1 MHDATASS
9 GRIAKVLKYGGLS
22 MATAIVVV
30 LAAHIVWTRSGSNE
44 WQVVSDENG
53 IRISTLKT
61 PGDSSLKY
69 KVSMQVKS
77 RLSDVVSFLSD
88 THTGN
93 DLGAFDIERIEEV
106 SAPPVFYAYDSYKL
120 GMPAPFGEI
129 EVMIINQYYQDP
141 LTKQVSVN
149 VHAAPNKR
157 PLDNNVRRVVQL
169 SNNWTL
175 TPLENG
181 SVDMESISQMDLG
194 MPYVLAN
201 LAMPKVIDGQFDKI
215 REILQRD
222 SYKNKRPAFI
232 SELHEEQ
239 QADAR

>member
-1 MHDATASS
+1 MHDAAASS

-93 DLGAFDIERIEEV
+93 DLGAFDI
-106 SAPPVFYAYDSYKL
+106 
-120 GMPAPFGEI
+120 
-129 EVMIINQYYQDP
+129 
-141 LTKQVSVN
+141 
-149 VHAAPNKR
+149 
-157 PLDNNVRRVVQL
+157 
-169 SNNWTL
+169 
-175 TPLENG
+175 
-181 SVDMESISQMDLG
+181 
-194 MPYVLAN
+194 
-201 LAMPKVIDGQFDKI
+201 
-215 REILQRD
+215 
-222 SYKNKRPAFI
+222 
-232 SELHEEQ
+232 
-239 QADAR
+239 